1 VVNDTT
7 LCECTSLFIHL
18 PNEEH
23 LVCFHLLAIMNKVDI
38 NMHVLSEVNFSTLSG
53 EYQGI
58 QLLDDS

>member
-1 VVNDTT
+1 
-7 LCECTSLFIHL
+7 
-18 PNEEH
+18 
-23 LVCFHLLAIMNKVDI
+23 MNKVDI